1 MKMTWQQFELFL
13 QLFFEKQGYHV
24 RKTKKSH
31 DQGADLILERPGE
44 RVVVQ
49 AKKQKKTT
57 GNKAV
62 QEVHAA
68 RGYYQANRAIVIT
81 TSRFS
86 KPAIELAD
94 RLGVELWDWNRL
106 LTEMN
111 THRSNHVDNRDDDQP
126 ILT

>member
-1 MKMTWQQFELFL
+1 MKRL
-13 QLFFEKQGYHV
+13 
-24 RKTKKSH
+24 
-31 DQGADLILERPGE
+31 DE

-49 AKKQKKTT
+49 AKKQKKTV